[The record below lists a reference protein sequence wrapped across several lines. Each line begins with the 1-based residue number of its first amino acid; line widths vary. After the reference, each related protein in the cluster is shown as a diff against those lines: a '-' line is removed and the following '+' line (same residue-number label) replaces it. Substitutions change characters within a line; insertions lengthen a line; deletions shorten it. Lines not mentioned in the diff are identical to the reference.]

1 MIISV
6 ASGKG
11 GTGKTTVAVNLALT
25 LAETESVCFLDCDV
39 EEPNAHLFLKPELKG
54 SSKVTVP
61 VPVVDE
67 KKCNRC
73 GLCGEVCAFNAIL
86 PLGEDVLTFHEL
98 CHGCG
103 GCTLFCP
110 TNAIREEPQEIGVI
124 EWGNSGEIFHVQGK
138 LNIGSPLAPPIVKA
152 VRAHNVDRPQCT
164 VYIIDAPPGTSCPV
178 VSSVMNADFCL
189 LVTEPTPF
197 GLHDLKLA
205 VDMVRELKVP
215 FGVVINRAGLGY
227 EDLADYCK
235 AENIPVLAEIP
246 FDRRYAKCYA
256 KGGRLI
262 DEFPEIKKTF
272 RELRQAILVSAGRV

>member
-1 MIISV
+1 
-6 ASGKG
+6 
-11 GTGKTTVAVNLALT
+11 
-25 LAETESVCFLDCDV
+25 
-39 EEPNAHLFLKPELKG
+39 
-54 SSKVTVP
+54 
-61 VPVVDE
+61 
-67 KKCNRC
+67 
-73 GLCGEVCAFNAIL
+73 
-86 PLGEDVLTFHEL
+86 
-98 CHGCG
+98 
-103 GCTLFCP
+103 
-110 TNAIREEPQEIGVI
+110 
-124 EWGNSGEIFHVQGK
+124 
-138 LNIGSPLAPPIVKA
+138 
-152 VRAHNVDRPQCT
+152 
-164 VYIIDAPPGTSCPV
+164 
-178 VSSVMNADFCL
+178 MNADFCL

-272 RELRQAILVSAGRV
+272 RELRRRS